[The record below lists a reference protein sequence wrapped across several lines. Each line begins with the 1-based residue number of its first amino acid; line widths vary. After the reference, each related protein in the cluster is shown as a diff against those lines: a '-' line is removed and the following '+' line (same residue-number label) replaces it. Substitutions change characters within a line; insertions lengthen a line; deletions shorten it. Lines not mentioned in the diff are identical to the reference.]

1 MNVVLVIP
9 ARMKASRLPGKPMKP
24 ILGIPLIE
32 HCYHRACKAV
42 GSEAVYI
49 ATCDQEIE
57 SHANGLGGQVIMTS
71 ADHTRATTRTAEA
84 LEIIESTS
92 NGVIDIVIMFQ
103 GDEPFIPPETI
114 ADIVKHFADP
124 NVEVVNVMSEIKSME
139 AFEDRNNVKVTVKE
153 NNDALY
159 FSRAPIPCQW
169 THNKAIPMYL
179 QTGLIAFRRK
189 ALLAFNQ
196 MTETT
201 LEIAESIDMNRLIER
216 NKNVR
221 MVLTENFTMG
231 VDTEQDLII
240 ASQRMLSDPSFKSYS

>member
-84 LEIIESTS
+84 AEDTKHSESLMSGTEAHRIEAPTAH
-92 NGVIDIVIMFQ
+92 V
-103 GDEPFIPPETI
+103 
-114 ADIVKHFADP
+114 ADARLHGRVC
-124 NVEVVNVMSEIKSME
+124 
-139 AFEDRNNVKVTVKE
+139 R
-153 NNDALY
+153 
-159 FSRAPIPCQW
+159 PI
-169 THNKAIPMYL
+169 L
-179 QTGLIAFRRK
+179 G
-189 ALLAFNQ
+189 
-196 MTETT
+196 
-201 LEIAESIDMNRLIER
+201 
-216 NKNVR
+216 
-221 MVLTENFTMG
+221 
-231 VDTEQDLII
+231 
-240 ASQRMLSDPSFKSYS
+240 